1 MDNKTN
7 QNINSKLNSFL
18 NQYDDFQKRKEE
30 KIKRGKSEQEEFI
43 EEFTK
48 IQDDIIRPVFER
60 VKVKIESRGHKVYI
74 ETKEPSW
81 DAEKNLTIEPL
92 ISFNLELLR
101 KEEKYKSP
109 HYSTSDLPN
118 LRFVCNSLGR
128 KIWVHECTIG
138 QGHGGHS
145 GSRDALTIEQV
156 TEEIVEKKLLGW
168 LEDLMSDATPSY
180 Y

>member
-92 ISFNLELLR
+92 ISFNLELLI
-101 KEEKYKSP
+101 KEEKYKY
-109 HYSTSDLPN
+109 HTSDLPN
-118 LRFVCNSLGR
+118 LGFVCNSSAK
-128 KIWVHECTIG
+128 KIWVRECTIG

-145 GSRDALTIEQV
+145 GSGGLLTIEQV

-168 LEDLMSDATPSY
+168 LEDLMNDATPSY